1 MNSSTFPID
10 CPESPIVGIDLGT
23 TNSEVAFAAGG
34 QPRVLTEDDDGI
46 LPSCVGLDDDDKVI
60 VGPAARHQY
69 PVYPERTVISIKR
82 KMGSDERVAMGP
94 QTYTPQEISAFILK
108 RLKDRATA
116 ALRKPVERAVVTVP
130 AYFTDAQ
137 RQATREAASIAG
149 LQAVRIINEPTAA
162 ALAYEAKTAGRQKI
176 LVYDLGGGT
185 FDVSVV
191 VVEDGV
197 VEVLSSTGDNHLG
210 GDDFDALI
218 VERLIAQL
226 RKEHGVDGIP
236 PVTRARLKQ
245 AAEAAKIQ
253 LSTAPVA
260 LIQEDYILETAGRP
274 CHLVSEL
281 TRYELEEM
289 IEGHL
294 SGTMRSVT
302 RALEDARVTPS
313 EIDKIL
319 LVGGSTRIPRISQL
333 LTEKLR
339 KEPHGEVDPDLCV
352 ALGAAVQAGMEM
364 GIDVGAVLVDIT
376 PYTFGTRVVDHL
388 TGDFDKFHPIIR
400 RNTKLP
406 ASRTDLFSTI
416 FEDQERVHITVF
428 QGEHARASENV
439 LIGEFELGGLNK
451 TPEAYEGG
459 ILFTYA
465 LNLDGI
471 LEVKAVER
479 ATGREIT
486 GRIENAMARPDAEQ
500 LEASRR
506 KVAELWRE
514 DAAAPQIAAQED
526 GRPDATPADFEIER
540 TVNRARKLMKQSE
553 SDRAEIERLMTEIEA
568 AEAAGDK
575 DRAHELCAALEDI
588 LFYLE

>member
-1 MNSSTFPID
+1 M
-10 CPESPIVGIDLGT
+10 GIDLGT
-23 TNSEVAFAAGG
+23 TNSEVAFATGG

-46 LPSCVGLDDDDKVI
+46 LPSVVGLGDDGKVI
-60 VGPAARHQY
+60 VGRAARNQY

-82 KMGSDERVAMGP
+82 KMGSDERVAMGS
-94 QTYTPQEISAFILK
+94 QTYSPQEISALILK
-108 RLKDRATA
+108 RLKDRASAT
-116 ALRKPVERAVVTVP
+116 LRKTVERVVVTVP

-226 RKEHGVDGIP
+226 QKEHGIDVIP

-260 LIQEDYILETAGRP
+260 LIQEDYILEKAGRP

-281 TRYELEEM
+281 KRYELEDM

-294 SGTMRSVT
+294 SATMRSVT

-319 LVGGSTRIPRISQL
+319 LVGGSTRIPRISEL
-333 LTEKLR
+333 LREKLR

-388 TGDFDKFHPIIR
+388 TGDFDQFHPIIR

-416 FEDQERVHITVF
+416 YEDQERVQITVF
-428 QGEHARASENV
+428 QGEQPRASDNV
-439 LIGEFELGGLNK
+439 LIGEFELAGLNE
-451 TPEAYEGG
+451 TSEAYEGG

-471 LEVKAVER
+471 LEIKAVER

-486 GRIENAMARPDAEQ
+486 GRIENAMARPDEEQ

-514 DAAAPQIAAQED
+514 DAAAPGIAAQED
-526 GRPDATPADFEIER
+526 AQPAAAPADFQIER
-540 TVNRARKLMKQSE
+540 TVSRARKLMKQNE
-553 SDRAEIERLMTEIEA
+553 SDRAEIERLTNEIEA
-568 AEAAGDK
+568 AQAAGDK
-575 DRAHELCAALEDI
+575 DRAHELCDALDDV